1 MLQGSAKAYLHR
13 MRSVHRFV
21 GWMAGCLFFW
31 PPAAAQTQRCPA
43 PFVLSGSVTDAT
55 GNVLPAALVVNLGSD
70 GLGTFV
76 ERDGSFVL
84 RVCPGDTVA
93 IGALGYRTERR
104 AVAAGTGDW
113 TIALERLQVALP
125 EAEVVA
131 PRELYEIV
139 EEIRTLG
146 YREEDFRLTGIDAAR
161 SPITF
166 LYEEYSRTARSARE
180 VRALENADR
189 RRALLRELFVKY
201 VNYDIIALDE
211 AQFDAFIRFCDPGDE
226 LLKSWTQYEF
236 ILYVKDSYA
245 RFSARNRGLQPSD
258 YLYSW

>member
-1 MLQGSAKAYLHR
+1 
-13 MRSVHRFV
+13 MRSVHRVSGFIGLV
-21 GWMAGCLFFW
+21 LSIL
-31 PPAAAQTQRCPA
+31 PPVAAQTQRCPN
-43 PFVLSGSVTDAT
+43 PFVLSGSVTDAS
-55 GNVLPAALVVNLGSD
+55 GNVLPAALVVNLGAD

-93 IGALGYRTERR
+93 VGALGYRTERR
-104 AVAAGTGDW
+104 AVAAGTADW
-113 TIALERLQVALP
+113 TVALARLQVALP

-146 YREEDFRLTGIDAAR
+146 YREEDFRVTGIDAVR

>member
-1 MLQGSAKAYLHR
+1 
-13 MRSVHRFV
+13 MRRAARLRCAVV
-21 GWMAGCLFFW
+21 GLCAGVA
-31 PPAAAQTQRCPA
+31 PAAAQTPRCTS
-43 PFVLSGSVTDAT
+43 PFVLSGLVTDPA
-55 GNVLPAALVVNLGSD
+55 GHLLPSAMVVNLGAD
-70 GLGTFV
+70 GIGTFV
-76 ERDGSFVL
+76 ERDGSFLL
-84 RVCPGDTVA
+84 RVCAGDTVA
-93 IGALGYRTERR
+93 IGALGYRTVRR
-104 AVAAGTGDW
+104 PVTPGAADWAVR
-113 TIALERLQVALP
+113 LERLQVALP

-131 PRELYEIV
+131 PRELHEIA

-146 YREEDFRLTGIDAAR
+146 YREEDYRLTGIDAAR

-166 LYEEYSRTARSARE
+166 LYEQYNRSARSARE
-180 VRALENADR
+180 VRALENDDR
-189 RRALLRELFVKY
+189 RRALLRELFAKY

-226 LLKSWTQYEF
+226 LLKTWTQYEF